1 MLHYPFRAAALSL
14 LVGVALPA
22 LAQAQDAAPEQ
33 IVVTGRGL
41 DAAPAAVAYDVQEI
55 DRDRLAVAAS
65 GRIEDALSA
74 AAGGATSG
82 PRVVKVVRGGKGE
95 LNLEID

>member
-1 MLHYPFRAAALSL
+1 
-14 LVGVALPA
+14 VAPLPA
-22 LAQAQDAAPEQ
+22 SLDKSDL
-33 IVVTGRGL
+33 IKLLTRSRGDL
-41 DAAPAAVAYDVQEI
+41 F
-55 DRDRLAVAAS
+55 DRA
-65 GRIEDALSA
+65 ALSA